1 MQKIY
6 SWKDLSL
13 AISGL
18 QAQSTYTFTVTATSV
33 DGTSE
38 VSLASLPVTTRAY
51 VPPTPVSSSNSV
63 SAPTFTLSI
72 NAETIT
78 VNSSISGYTITSTGS
93 PSYSISPSAPTG
105 TTFSSTTG
113 LLTGTPTSIQSPTQY
128 TITASNEAGS
138 ATRIFTLTV
147 TRLATKLVLSRSS
160 IGTTTGVP
168 FTTQPQ
174 ITIQD
179 AGNNTVTTS
188 SQTVTA
194 SISVGGA
201 LVGTKT
207 AVASS
212 GVATFNNLGIRGW
225 GNTAYTITYSVAGL
239 TSATQS
245 ITTSAPY
252 SIGAT
257 GPGGGVIFLA
267 SGAGWT
273 CGPTLNERCYYLE
286 VAPPALGLASW
297 DTDTVNSVSRS
308 WAQAPFQTTAVPDFG
323 DRTSAQNIGYG
334 YRNTLLII
342 NQGNSD
348 STSSAAALAQS
359 FSGGGVSDWFLPSRN
374 ELNELC
380 KWQTSS
386 DCGQTITIHNSAAG
400 ATGFVRGPY
409 WSSSEFSN
417 TDAYSRENRQGGN
430 QGGGAKS
437 STALVRPIR
446 AF

>member
-51 VPPTPVSSSNSV
+51 VPPTSVSSSNSV

-147 TRLATKLVLSRSS
+147 TRLATKLVLLRSS

-308 WAQAPFQTTAVPDFG
+308 WAQAPFQTTAVPDF
-323 DRTSAQNIGYG
+323 
-334 YRNTLLII
+334 
-342 NQGNSD
+342 
-348 STSSAAALAQS
+348 
-359 FSGGGVSDWFLPSRN
+359 
-374 ELNELC
+374 
-380 KWQTSS
+380 
-386 DCGQTITIHNSAAG
+386 
-400 ATGFVRGPY
+400 
-409 WSSSEFSN
+409 
-417 TDAYSRENRQGGN
+417 
-430 QGGGAKS
+430 
-437 STALVRPIR
+437 
-446 AF
+446 